1 MQVVQDR
8 YAPGVQEC
16 FRRFDEDNSG
26 SLGSSELRG
35 ALKSLGL
42 AVTSTQAAALVGRY
56 DDDGSSELSVDE
68 FNALV
73 VSILQLQEQESAA
86 AVTLQARRRGMSA
99 RRLSS
104 ELGARALD
112 GALAAPHFTNLAP
125 TDDGSLAYSEL
136 KASNL
141 RLTDL
146 AADLSAFA
154 QLATLDVS
162 HNMLRNLNGLG
173 ALPVLVTLNAAGN
186 SLRRLLDF
194 EPPASG
200 SRLRVVD
207 LRDNC
212 ISNQASA
219 DSFDHPQLETLL
231 LDGNRMASLEC
242 LRSLRCL
249 RRLTVSRNALRDTAG
264 LDGLSSLEH
273 LDLARNQL
281 DSAEAL
287 PSLVGLRTLHLGHN
301 RLTVLPRLSQLGG
314 LTVVGL
320 ESNRF
325 AALREI
331 TRPLEGLPTLRALA
345 FADNPIV
352 DKSEVRLELL
362 WRLPALDEI
371 DGAPVAPIEKIS
383 AANSHG
389 ADGPRLVA
397 IREKLLARPAAWDDE
412 RDPDDPPMPDPLP
425 NEWEVPGLL
434 KLYASQY
441 AAAFQPATNFAE
453 PASPLAN
460 SPTAT
465 APSTA
470 PWK

>member
-194 EPPASG
+194 KPPTSG
-200 SRLRVVD
+200 SRLRVAD

-219 DSFDHPQLETLL
+219 DSFSHPQLETLL
-231 LDGNRMASLEC
+231 LDGNRMAPAQCSA
-242 LRSLRCL
+242 SY
-249 RRLTVSRNALRDTAG
+249 VSRR
-264 LDGLSSLEH
+264 
-273 LDLARNQL
+273 
-281 DSAEAL
+281 
-287 PSLVGLRTLHLGHN
+287 
-301 RLTVLPRLSQLGG
+301 
-314 LTVVGL
+314 
-320 ESNRF
+320 
-325 AALREI
+325 
-331 TRPLEGLPTLRALA
+331 
-345 FADNPIV
+345 
-352 DKSEVRLELL
+352 
-362 WRLPALDEI
+362 
-371 DGAPVAPIEKIS
+371 
-383 AANSHG
+383 
-389 ADGPRLVA
+389 
-397 IREKLLARPAAWDDE
+397 
-412 RDPDDPPMPDPLP
+412 
-425 NEWEVPGLL
+425 
-434 KLYASQY
+434 
-441 AAAFQPATNFAE
+441 
-453 PASPLAN
+453 
-460 SPTAT
+460 
-465 APSTA
+465 
-470 PWK
+470 

>member
-200 SRLRVVD
+200 SRLRVAD

-219 DSFDHPQLETLL
+219 DSFSHPQLETLL

-287 PSLVGLRTLHLGHN
+287 PSLVGLRTL
-301 RLTVLPRLSQLGG
+301 LPRPQPPH
-314 LTVVGL
+314 
-320 ESNRF
+320 R
-325 AALREI
+325 AAAPLAARWPHRRRPRIQPLR
-331 TRPLEGLPTLRALA
+331 RPPRDHATARGAADAARARIRRQP
-345 FADNPIV
+345 DRGQER
-352 DKSEVRLELL
+352 S
-362 WRLPALDEI
+362 
-371 DGAPVAPIEKIS
+371 APRIAVAPPRPRRNRRR
-383 AANSHG
+383 AGG
-389 ADGPRLVA
+389 ADREDLGRQLPR
-397 IREKLLARPAAWDDE
+397 RRRP
-412 RDPDDPPMPDPLP
+412 PPRRHP
-425 NEWEVPGLL
+425 
-434 KLYASQY
+434 
-441 AAAFQPATNFAE
+441 
-453 PASPLAN
+453 
-460 SPTAT
+460 
-465 APSTA
+465 
-470 PWK
+470 